1 LSRRSAAASTVST
14 TTTTTTTAA
23 ANNNNTIIIK
33 QAEEIKARVHSHA
46 ARTDEN
52 FKVGVE
58 VEVCLIDKSGTPIDA
73 RPVIELLRHYH
84 DVDFE
89 YGICQLEYRT
99 QPVSFER
106 LARLNSQFEEFI
118 EHLELIINKVYK
130 HHNVFPV
137 FLGANPSP
145 HILKDGLITK
155 KPRYLRLARWQS
167 RIPDVEID
175 GQEFKALHVAAAIQ
189 GFHLHLQGRNP
200 NFTAQMFNH
209 ILNLI
214 PSVILLG
221 ANSRLLAGRVFSLHE
236 PRIYLYDQTEQQNSG
251 FPGISRYLGG
261 VEDYI
266 DYIISRKPLIAKDYF
281 EMVKERHDDARI
293 QLNTGFYRVETRVMS
308 VQPTPKTMMA
318 MIEFFAGYLHRAI
331 HEERVLRPLQ
341 AIREERQ
348 AVIRSG
354 FNAKTHFNM
363 IETVRGQLAYARKGL
378 SDLGVKPDFLNILE
392 NRLENKTT
400 AGEYV
405 ARLWQTKFNGSI
417 EQTLQEVISDIWER
431 TKSNQPIS

>member
-1 LSRRSAAASTVST
+1 LSRTSSASV
-14 TTTTTTTAA
+14 
-23 ANNNNTIIIK
+23 ANKHHNNISNIIR
-33 QAEEIKARVHSHA
+33 QAEELKAQVHSHA
-46 ARTDEN
+46 ERTDEN

-58 VEVCLIDKSGTPIDA
+58 IEVCLIDGRGAPVDA

-84 DVDFE
+84 DIDFE

-99 QPVSFER
+99 EPISFEY

-130 HHNVFPV
+130 HDVFPV
-137 FLGANPSP
+137 FLGSNPSP
-145 HILKDGLITK
+145 HILKDGLITN
-155 KPRYLRLARWQS
+155 KPRYRRLARWQN
-167 RIPDVEID
+167 RVPDVEID
-175 GQEFKALHVAAAIQ
+175 GQIFKALHVAAAIQ

-200 NFTAQMFNH
+200 DFTAKMFNH

-214 PSVILLG
+214 PSAILLG
-221 ANSRLLAGRVFSLHE
+221 ANSRLFAGRVFSLHE

-251 FPGISRYLGG
+251 FPGVSKYLDG

-266 DYIISRKPLIAKDYF
+266 DYIISRKPMVANDYF
-281 EMVKERHDDARI
+281 EMEKERHDDARI
-293 QLNTGFYRVETRVMS
+293 RLSTGFYRVETRVMS
-308 VQPTPKTMMA
+308 VQPTTKSMMA
-318 MIEFFAGYLHRAI
+318 MIEFFAGYLHKAI
-331 HEERVLRPLQ
+331 HEDRMVRPLP

-354 FNAKTHFNM
+354 FNAKTHFSI
-363 IETVRGQLAYARKGL
+363 IETVRNQIAYARKGL
-378 SDLGVKPDFLNILE
+378 SDLGIKPDFLNILE
-392 NRLENKTT
+392 ERLENKTT

-417 EQTLQEVISDIWER
+417 EQTLQEVVSDIWER
-431 TKSNQPIS
+431 TKKNQSIS